1 MEILLLLCCLRV
13 GLLYPRDIFDKVLSG
28 TLSNTIGKLTFGRH
42 SEFWF
47 LRLLLQHLHEI
58 FLLVI
63 KVVENLFLVEG
74 CLGGVQI
81 LDELSILYGLS
92 RCGQLFDSFQYLWG
106 NGSAVHVFRI
116 LCETEWV
123 DSVVFIWL
131 KIFVNFIIDDRIKVA
146 QIPIRSTF
154 FLI

>member
-92 RCGQLFDSFQYLWG
+92 R
-106 NGSAVHVFRI
+106 
-116 LCETEWV
+116 
-123 DSVVFIWL
+123 
-131 KIFVNFIIDDRIKVA
+131 
-146 QIPIRSTF
+146 
-154 FLI
+154 